1 MMYLAKRLG
10 FVALLAIA
18 VAAIGAATPSR
29 AQETAATYRL
39 LLPLVRSAVNAQLA
53 NGNFEAGRTDWAE
66 LGSYSAIIRTSFPG
80 SVRPHGGSRAVWL
93 GGIDSSTTAIQQQVT
108 VGEATPTLSYWRW
121 IASAELFCGFDRA
134 RVLVNGAPVE
144 SFNLCDPNDT
154 RGWVKRT
161 VNLGAYAG
169 KSVLLRFE
177 VSNSASLN
185 SNLFIDDVAFQ
196 SGPALAAAE
205 DPGIVAERDTAA
217 EPSAPADPDAETALF
232 DGE

>member
-1 MMYLAKRLG
+1 MSRFANRLA
-10 FVALLAIA
+10 FVALLAA
-18 VAAIGAATPSR
+18 VAATALVAAAPSR

-39 LLPLVRSAVNAQLA
+39 LLPLVRNAAPSQLA
-53 NGNFEAGRTDWAE
+53 NGDFEAGRTSWAE
-66 LGSYSAIIRTSFPG
+66 SGSYSSIIRTTFPG
-80 SVRPHGGSRAVWL
+80 SVRPRSGGRAVWL

-108 VGEATPTLSYWRW
+108 VGETSPTLSYWRW

-134 RVLVNGAPVE
+134 RVLVDGAPVE

-185 SNLFIDDVAFQ
+185 SNLFIDDVVFQ
-196 SGPALAAAE
+196 AGPALAAAE
-205 DPGIVAERDTAA
+205 PDALAA
-217 EPSAPADPDAETALF
+217 DGSADPDAELPLF
-232 DGE
+232 EGE